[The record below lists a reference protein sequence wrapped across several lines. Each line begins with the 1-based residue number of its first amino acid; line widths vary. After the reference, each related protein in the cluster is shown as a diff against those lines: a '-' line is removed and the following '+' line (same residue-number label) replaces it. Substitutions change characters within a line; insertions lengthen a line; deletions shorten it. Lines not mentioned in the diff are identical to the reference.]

1 MIKNFKRAV
10 TDEQKSEKTNQIRT
24 AAEDLF
30 ETEKFSNITI
40 EKIAKKAGTAKG
52 TVFIYFKTKEEIF
65 LSIAEKEIAK
75 WKKYLIESIASVR
88 VNDKKISVESLCD
101 ILISSLKNNSFI
113 KLISILDDTLE
124 QNIDSKKAFQFK
136 KFVKAEM
143 EEISAIIETSSDA
156 LKPGNGII
164 ILNSLYACA
173 IGAFKVSNPSETVK
187 KITKRPGMEIFDRNF
202 YEIMRHVSMCYMK
215 GFTAQ

>member
-1 MIKNFKRAV
+1 M
-10 TDEQKSEKTNQIRT
+10 
-24 AAEDLF
+24 
-30 ETEKFSNITI
+30 
-40 EKIAKKAGTAKG
+40 
-52 TVFIYFKTKEEIF
+52 
-65 LSIAEKEIAK
+65 SIAEKEIAK

>member
-1 MIKNFKRAV
+1 VIKNFKRAV

-124 QNIDSKKAFQFK
+124 QNIDSKKAFQFN
-136 KFVKAEM
+136 KF
-143 EEISAIIETSSDA
+143 
-156 LKPGNGII
+156 
-164 ILNSLYACA
+164 
-173 IGAFKVSNPSETVK
+173 
-187 KITKRPGMEIFDRNF
+187 
-202 YEIMRHVSMCYMK
+202 
-215 GFTAQ
+215 